1 MDKEEIVSKLIEKN
15 IRIGSAESLTGGLF
29 SSTITSIPGVSKIFK
44 GSIVSYS
51 TLIKENV
58 LKIDRETIDKY
69 GVISHEIAEKMCR
82 NAKDILD
89 VDMALSFT
97 GNAGPD
103 AMEGKPVGRV
113 YIGICYKDS
122 VETYEFNFDGN
133 REEIR
138 HKCIEKAFEL
148 IKMKIL

>member
-82 NAKDILD
+82 NAKEILD

-122 VETYEFNFDGN
+122 VETYEFNFDGK

>member
-69 GVISHEIAEKMCR
+69 GVISHEIAEKMCQ
-82 NAKDILD
+82 NAKEILD

>member
-1 MDKEEIVSKLIEKN
+1 
-15 IRIGSAESLTGGLF
+15 
-29 SSTITSIPGVSKIFK
+29 
-44 GSIVSYS
+44 
-51 TLIKENV
+51 
-58 LKIDRETIDKY
+58 
-69 GVISHEIAEKMCR
+69 MCR
-82 NAKDILD
+82 NAKEILD

>member
-51 TLIKENV
+51 TLIKESV

-82 NAKDILD
+82 NAKEILD

-103 AMEGKPVGRV
+103 AMEGKPVGEV
-113 YIGICYKDS
+113 YIGIKIKD
-122 VETYEFNFDGN
+122 N
-133 REEIR
+133 
-138 HKCIEKAFEL
+138 
-148 IKMKIL
+148 IKV

>member
-51 TLIKENV
+51 TLIKESV

-82 NAKDILD
+82 NAKEILD

>member
-82 NAKDILD
+82 NAKEILD

>member
-1 MDKEEIVSKLIEKN
+1 MDREEIVSKLIEKN

-82 NAKDILD
+82 NAKEILD

>member
-1 MDKEEIVSKLIEKN
+1 MDKEEIVSNLIEKN

-82 NAKDILD
+82 NAKEILD

-122 VETYEFNFDGN
+122 VETYEFNFDGK

>member
-29 SSTITSIPGVSKIFK
+29 SSTITSIPGVSKVFK

-82 NAKDILD
+82 NAKEILD

>member
-15 IRIGSAESLTGGLF
+15 IWIGSAESLTGGLF

-82 NAKDILD
+82 NAKEILD